1 MSTTER
7 AKVAV
12 ATVFVLNGLAFASWV
27 SRVPAIRDGL
37 DLTPGQ
43 VGLLLLCL
51 SAGTVVALPL
61 SGAVVSRIGPART
74 ILLTCLLAA
83 GGLSVMAAGLA
94 ATAIPVVGVG
104 MLVYGMGT
112 SAWDVAMNVE
122 GADVERQLDRTL
134 MPRFHAGFSA
144 GTVMGA
150 LLGAGCAHFDIGLPA
165 QLVGTAVV
173 VLAAVPV
180 AVRSFTPVE
189 IEDPDA
195 ERSPSVLTAWREPR
209 TLMIGLVVLAFALC
223 EGIANDWVAL
233 ALVDGYDAGESLAA
247 AGFAVFVTAM
257 TLGRIFGGAVV
268 ERLGRVATLR
278 ITGVLVALGV
288 AGVVWSPGLPGALA
302 AAALWGVGASLGFPL
317 GMSAAADD
325 ERRSAGR
332 VAVVSS
338 IGYTAFLGGPPL
350 VGLLADSLG
359 VRRAIVVAAI
369 AGLAGAL
376 VARATAPQRV
386 ATVPSSR
393 GDDHAHAV
401 PGRDG

>member
-1 MSTTER
+1 MTTTER
-7 AKVAV
+7 AKLAV
-12 ATVFVLNGLAFASWV
+12 AAVFILNGLAFASWV
-27 SRVPAIRDGL
+27 SRVPAIRDSL
-37 DLTPGQ
+37 DLTPGR

-51 SAGTVVALPL
+51 SAGTAVALPL

-74 ILLTCLLAA
+74 ILLTSLMGAV
-83 GGLSVMAAGLA
+83 GLVVMAAGLA

-122 GADVERQLDRTL
+122 GADVERRLDRTL

-144 GTVMGA
+144 GTVIGA
-150 LLGAGCAHFDIGLPA
+150 LAGAGCARLNIGLPT

-189 IEDPDA
+189 TEDPDA
-195 ERSPSVLTAWREPR
+195 EPSPSVLTAWREPR

-247 AGFAVFVTAM
+247 AGFAVFVSAM
-257 TLGRIFGGAVV
+257 TLGRIFGGSVV
-268 ERLGRVATLR
+268 ERLGRVTTLR

-302 AAALWGVGASLGFPL
+302 GAALWGVGASLGFPL

-350 VGLLADSLG
+350 VGLLADSIG
-359 VRRAIVVAAI
+359 VRQAIVVAAV

-376 VARATAPQRV
+376 VAWATAPQRV
-386 ATVPSSR
+386 PAVASGYGDRQAPARPRSS
-393 GDDHAHAV
+393 
-401 PGRDG
+401 